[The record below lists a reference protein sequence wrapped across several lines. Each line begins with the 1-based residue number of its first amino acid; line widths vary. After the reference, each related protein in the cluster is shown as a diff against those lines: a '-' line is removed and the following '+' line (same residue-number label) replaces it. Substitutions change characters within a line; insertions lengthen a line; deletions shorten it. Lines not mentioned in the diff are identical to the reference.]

1 MMSNLSTAIGDLL
14 TARGLLLHPACWFL
28 LGAALLPLAHRLRL
42 QKVLLIAVPLLSLLL
57 IYGLPETFGTVSY
70 LGIALQFGR
79 TDQLAFVFLHMF
91 AVMAIISCVYS
102 LHVKD
107 IGQHIAAFLYMAG
120 AFGATLAGDYLTL
133 FIFWELMA
141 VASVFLVWY
150 RRTPHSSAAGLR
162 YLLVH
167 VCGGLILLL
176 GIVLHYQQVHDL
188 QFVRILAEQASFG
201 DYLILTGLALNAA
214 VPPLHAW
221 MADAYP
227 EATVSG
233 AVFLSA
239 FTSKTAVYALAR
251 AFVGFE
257 ILAVTGAVMAL
268 YGVCYVVVE
277 NDSRRV
283 LAYHIISQVGYMV
296 CAIGIGT
303 ALAINA
309 ACAHAYTNVI
319 YKGLLFM
326 GVGSVLQMTGRSKLS
341 ELGGLYRSMPLTLI
355 FTVIGGIAIS
365 GFPLTSGFASKTMV
379 VAAAGESHHTILML
393 LLLAAAVGTFLS
405 VGIKLPYCIWYRRDS
420 GLRAQDPPWNMQAGM
435 AIAAFLC
442 FFIGIYPDWLYR
454 LLPFATDFNPYTVPR
469 LSETLQILGFTGL
482 GFYLLAKKLGP
493 ETVINLDTD
502 WFYRKGTGLFLGL
515 ARGPVN
521 ACNDIIGNLY
531 KTVGLRFTL
540 ASARESSRFDRD
552 GIDRVIDGGAG
563 KVVEQGDRA
572 RRHITGRLQ
581 QYIGASLVVLF
592 LVLALVV
599 WW

>member
-1 MMSNLSTAIGDLL
+1 MISDLATTVIEL
-14 TARGLLLHPACWFL
+14 LPIRGLLLHPASWFL

-42 QKVLLIAVPLLSLLL
+42 QKGLLIGVPLLSLLL
-57 IYGLPETFGTVSY
+57 IYRLPESFGATSY
-70 LGIALQFGR
+70 LGFALQFGR
-79 TDQLAFVFLHMF
+79 ADQLAFVFLHMF
-91 AVMAIISCVYS
+91 AVMAIISCLYS

-107 IGQHIAAFLYMAG
+107 VGQHIAAFLYVAG

-141 VASVFLVWY
+141 FASVFLIWC
-150 RRTPHSSAAGLR
+150 RRRPRSTEAGLR

-167 VCGGLILLL
+167 ISGGLILLA
-176 GIVLHYQQVHDL
+176 GIFLRYQQVHDL
-188 QFVRILAEQASFG
+188 QFVRILAEQASFA
-201 DYLILTGLALNAA
+201 DYLILIGFALNAA

-227 EATVSG
+227 EGTVTG

-251 AFVGFE
+251 AFAGFE
-257 ILAVTGAVMAL
+257 ILAVIGAVMAL

-303 ALAINA
+303 ALAVNA

-341 ELGGLYRSMPLTLI
+341 ELGGLYRCMPLTLI

-379 VAAAGESHHTILML
+379 VAAAGESHHSVLML

-405 VGIKLPYCIWYRRDS
+405 VGIKLPYCIWYRRDA
-420 GLRAQDPPWNMQAGM
+420 GIRAQDPPWNMLASM

-442 FFIGIYPDWLYR
+442 IFIGIYPEWLYR
-454 LLPFATDFNPYTVPR
+454 MLPFATDFRPYTAPR
-469 LSETLQILGFTGL
+469 ISETLQILGFTGL

-493 ETVINLDTD
+493 EAVINLDTD
-502 WFYRKGTGLFLGL
+502 WFYRKGTALFMGL

-521 ACNDIIGNLY
+521 ACNEIVGNLY
-531 KTVGLRFTL
+531 KTAGLRFTT
-540 ASARESSRFDRD
+540 AAARQCSRFDRRGVD
-552 GIDRVIDGGAG
+552 GVVDGGAR
-563 KVVEQGDRA
+563 KVLEQGDRL

-581 QYIGASLVVLF
+581 QYIGASLAALF
-592 LVLALVV
+592 ILLALVL